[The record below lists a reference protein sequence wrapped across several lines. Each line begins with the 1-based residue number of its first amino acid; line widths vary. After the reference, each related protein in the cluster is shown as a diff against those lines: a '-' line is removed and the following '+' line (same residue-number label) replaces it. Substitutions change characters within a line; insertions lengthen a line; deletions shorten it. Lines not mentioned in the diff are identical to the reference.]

1 VPDTRPA
8 VPDIE
13 QESGMTR
20 SSAGIPPEQDQGVPA
35 EGIAAHLAVAR
46 SFADLAGFQ
55 PPSGRRAPAKKV
67 VQRLVHFLSFRQ
79 TAVNMHLLSA
89 IEALHDEVRKGGRGD
104 GSGGPSLREAYARG
118 VLDEIHTAQDSIEW
132 FEKREIGNWSFRYE
146 DMLEFWYSKLIPLL
160 PGMIYD
166 IGAHSGRH
174 TRVFAR
180 LGRPVLAFEPVP
192 QVREKLSSALGD
204 APAVSIRH
212 EALTNRTGSGHFVVN
227 LHALEESGIERR
239 LYNDEAHARPTQIE
253 VEYARLDD
261 VHDPGADIAFV
272 KIDTEGGEVDILRGG
287 RVTLETHRPVIS
299 VEYGFPGYSR
309 YGHDKRALLELAET
323 LGYSVVDIFGFG
335 LDETNYDACVDRF
348 CWDYLLLPD
357 DKPWIKAHVEAL
369 RLALAAHIDRYLE
382 PS

>member
-1 VPDTRPA
+1 MDPDTPQD
-8 VPDIE
+8 V
-13 QESGMTR
+13 
-20 SSAGIPPEQDQGVPA
+20 AG
-35 EGIAAHLAVAR
+35 HLGVAR
-46 SFADLAGFQ
+46 SFADLAGFR
-55 PPSGRRAPAKKV
+55 PPPGRRSAPKRV

-79 TAVNMHLLSA
+79 TTVNRSLIAAVES
-89 IEALHDEVRKGGRGD
+89 LHDEVRQLGGGRAG
-104 GSGGPSLREAYARG
+104 GSPSLREAYALG

-174 TRVFAR
+174 TRVLAR

-192 QVREKLSSALGD
+192 QVREKLVTVLGD
-204 APAVSIRH
+204 APSVTVRH
-212 EALTNRTGSGHFVVN
+212 EALTNRTGTGHFVVN

-239 LYNDEAHARPTQIE
+239 LYNDEANARLTEIE

-261 VHDPGADIAFV
+261 VHQPGAEIAFV
-272 KIDTEGGEVDILRGG
+272 KIDTEGGEIDILRGG
-287 RVTLETHRPVIS
+287 SSTLRAHRPVIS

-309 YGHDKRALLELAET
+309 YGHDKRALLDLATT
-323 LGYSVVDIFGFG
+323 LGYSVVDIFGYP
-335 LDETNYDACVDRF
+335 LDESNYDACVDRF

-357 DKPWIKAHVEAL
+357 DKPWLKASVEAL
-369 RLALAAHIDRYLE
+369 RLALAGRIDRYLQ
-382 PS
+382 P